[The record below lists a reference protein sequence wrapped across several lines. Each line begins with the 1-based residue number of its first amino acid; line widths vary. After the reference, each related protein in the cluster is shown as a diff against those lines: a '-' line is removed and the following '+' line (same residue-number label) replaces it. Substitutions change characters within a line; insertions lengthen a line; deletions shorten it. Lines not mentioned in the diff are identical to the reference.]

1 MGSTVITPWHRSFGL
16 RLRQARKRARYSTRQ
31 VARLIKERFQ
41 LQLSHGSLARIE
53 RGEQRV
59 SIGMLAVLSEIYET
73 APIEIAV
80 GVDPGEDAPWHVLVR
95 AGLERQAV
103 AGVVWLEQ
111 MLDHGSSD
119 MGPDTRPVPAND

>member
-1 MGSTVITPWHRSFGL
+1 MGSTVITPWHQSFGL
-16 RLRQARKRARYSTRQ
+16 RLRQARKQARYSTRQ
-31 VARLIKERFQ
+31 VARLIKNRFQ

-73 APIEIAV
+73 APFEIAV
-80 GVDPGEDAPWHVLVR
+80 GVDPGEDAPWPLLVR

-119 MGPDTRPVPAND
+119 VGPDARPAPAGD